1 MILNFC
7 LTQEV
12 ILRRSN
18 NNGHRPQ
25 KPKDFEQRRGLT
37 VEVRNNDINWALRK
51 FKKKVQEDGILQ
63 EYKER
68 EFYTKPSEK
77 RKRAKAAGRARWL
90 KKLKK
95 QYETDIGIQNSGKK
109 RK

>member
-1 MILNFC
+1 
-7 LTQEV
+7 
-12 ILRRSN
+12 LRRNKS
-18 NNGHRPQ
+18 GR
-25 KPKDFEQRRGLT
+25 FRGNDKEKKGLF

-51 FKKKVQEDGILQ
+51 FKKKVQEDGLLQ

-68 EFYTKPSEK
+68 QFYTKPSEK

-90 KKLKK
+90 KKLEKSL
-95 QYETDIGIQNSGKK
+95 EMDIGTQTRKK